1 MSLYET
7 NFTVL
12 DWGIVALYLTSSIA
26 IGIWANRYVG
36 NLSDYLVAGR
46 TLRLR
51 LALASMTG
59 TELGLVTVMY
69 MSELGFTQQYA
80 SLYLALLETA
90 AMLLFGLTGFV
101 VYRLR
106 QTAVMTVPEFYEQRY
121 SQGVRVVGGVMMV
134 LAGILNM
141 GMFLK
146 AGSQFLTAISGL
158 QDELYLKWIMTGLLA
173 LVLFYTV
180 LGGMV
185 SVVIT
190 DLIQFFVLGTGMLL
204 IVGFV
209 VWNVGF
215 DGFSAVV
222 TEHRGYYD
230 PTSGINPAD
239 TFMSQD
245 KLSGIGAIELFKMA
259 IVIFSAA
266 VLWPTSASRTLSVQ
280 NAGVAQKLY
289 LFSTI
294 GLLARRAMPILWGI
308 GAYYFFATH
317 ADLQVALSDALADKE
332 APLSAWSA
340 MPLYLAKIIPTG
352 LLGLITAGMVAAFMS
367 THDSY
372 LLCWSSVITQD
383 ILAPLFGPLSQRTRI
398 LITRMSI
405 VAIGAVLLFWGLWYP
420 LGSDL
425 WNYMAITG
433 TVYLAGALPV
443 VVGGLYWRQASS
455 VGAYIA
461 LFGGL
466 VGIGALGP
474 AIERLQGL
482 GVELDGA
489 QVTILTFVVSLVG
502 FVAGSLLFPD
512 RDRQVQREES

>member
-1 MSLYET
+1 MALYQT

-12 DWGIVALYLTSSIA
+12 DWGIVAVYLLSSIV

-46 TLRLR
+46 TLRIR

-69 MSELGFTQQYA
+69 MSELGFMQQYA
-80 SLYLALLETA
+80 SLYLAVLETI
-90 AMLLFGLTGFV
+90 AMLVFGLTGFI

-106 QTAVMTVPEFYEQRY
+106 QTAVMTIPEFYEQRY
-121 SQGVRVVGGVMMV
+121 SSGVRVVGGVMMV
-134 LAGILNM
+134 LAGVLNM

-158 QDELYLKWIMTGLLA
+158 QDENYLKWIMTGLLL

-190 DLIQFFVLGTGMLL
+190 DLIQFFVLGTGMLV
-204 IVGFV
+204 IAGFV
-209 VWNVGF
+209 VNNVGL
-215 DGFSAVV
+215 DGFSAIVN
-222 TEHRGYYD
+222 EYHGYYD
-230 PTSGINPAD
+230 PTSAENPAD
-239 TFMSQD
+239 LIMA
-245 KLSGIGAIELFKMA
+245 KPSGVGGLEIFKMA

-266 VLWPTSASRTLSVQ
+266 VLWPTSASRTLSVKSSE
-280 NAGVAQKLY
+280 VAQKLY

-294 GLLARRAMPILWGI
+294 GLLARRAMPILWGL
-308 GAYYFFATH
+308 GAYYFFATQ
-317 ADLQVALSDALADKE
+317 AELQQALREALADPDV
-332 APLSAWSA
+332 PLSPWSA

-383 ILAPLFGPLSQRTRI
+383 IVAPVVGPLSQRTRI
-398 LITRMSI
+398 LVTRISI
-405 VAIGAVLLFWGLWYP
+405 VAIGGMLLAWGLWYP
-420 LGSDL
+420 LGSNL

-443 VVGGLYWRQASS
+443 VVGGLYWTRASS
-455 VGAYIA
+455 VGAYMA

-474 AIERLQGL
+474 VVSQLDAAGL
-482 GVELDGA
+482 PLNA
-489 QVTILTFVVSLVG
+489 AHITILAFVVSAVG
-502 FVAGSLLFPD
+502 FVVGSLLFPD
-512 RDRQVQREES
+512 RNKHGES